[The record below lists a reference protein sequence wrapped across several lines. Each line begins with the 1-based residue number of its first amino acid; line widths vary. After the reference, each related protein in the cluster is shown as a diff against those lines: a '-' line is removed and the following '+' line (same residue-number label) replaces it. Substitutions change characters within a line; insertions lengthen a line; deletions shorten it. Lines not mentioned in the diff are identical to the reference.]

1 MRFAEGG
8 GTYQV
13 QYEIEADYRRQY
25 LKGLSVL
32 IGAD

>member
-8 GTYQV
+8 GPYQV

-25 LKGLSVL
+25 LKGLGVL